1 MVAFTHLGA
10 DGRATAGGGGE
21 RECTPWPFDP
31 RAPRYSKEMQ
41 PPTTR
46 PRILVI
52 EDDPASRTALAQGLE
67 DDNCIVFEAADGLAG
82 LELAGREAPDLVIL
96 DLTLPKLDGIHLLEK
111 LRQSSAVPVIVVSA
125 RRGEHDRVEALNL
138 GADDYLTKP
147 FTVRELLARIRAVLR
162 RSENEVTT
170 VIMVGDVAID
180 LASKTASRNGERI
193 LLTPMEFDVLLYLA
207 RRRGKLVS
215 RDVLQKVIHP
225 DEAHDVSNVIDVI
238 VLRLRKKLGRDLIT
252 TRRGQ
257 GFIIDA

>member
-1 MVAFTHLGA
+1 
-10 DGRATAGGGGE
+10 
-21 RECTPWPFDP
+21 
-31 RAPRYSKEMQ
+31 MQ
-41 PPTTR
+41 PPSTQ

-52 EDDPASRTALAQGLE
+52 EDDTASRTALAQCLRE
-67 DDNCIVFEAADGLAG
+67 EQYVVFEAADGLAG
-82 LELAGREAPDLVIL
+82 LELAVREAPQLVIL
-96 DLTLPKLDGIHLLEK
+96 DLMLPKLDGIHLLEK
-111 LRQSSAVPVIVVSA
+111 LRQTSAVPVIVVSA
-125 RRGEHDRVEALNL
+125 KRGENDRVEALNL

-147 FTVRELLARIRAVLR
+147 FTARELLARIRAVLR

-170 VIMVGDVAID
+170 VVTVGDVSID

-193 LLTPMEFDVLLYLA
+193 LLTPMEFDVLVYLA

-215 RDVLQKVIHP
+215 RDLLEKVIHP
-225 DEAHDVSNVIDVI
+225 DESHDVSNVIDVL

>member
-1 MVAFTHLGA
+1 V
-10 DGRATAGGGGE
+10 
-21 RECTPWPFDP
+21 
-31 RAPRYSKEMQ
+31 Q
-41 PPTTR
+41 PPSTQ

-52 EDDPASRTALAQGLE
+52 EDDTASRTALAQCLRE
-67 DDNCIVFEAADGLAG
+67 EQYVVFEAADGLAG
-82 LELAGREAPDLVIL
+82 LELAGREAPQLVIL
-96 DLTLPKLDGIHLLEK
+96 DLMLPKLDGIHLLEK
-111 LRQSSAVPVIVVSA
+111 LRQTSAVPVIVVSA
-125 RRGEHDRVEALNL
+125 KRGENDRVEALNL

-147 FTVRELLARIRAVLR
+147 FTARELLARIRAVLR

-170 VIMVGDVAID
+170 VVTVGDVSID

-193 LLTPMEFDVLLYLA
+193 LLTPMEFDVLMYLA

-215 RDVLQKVIHP
+215 RDLLEKVIHP
-225 DEAHDVSNVIDVI
+225 DESHDVSNVIDVL

>member
-1 MVAFTHLGA
+1 M
-10 DGRATAGGGGE
+10 
-21 RECTPWPFDP
+21 PW
-31 RAPRYSKEMQ
+31 R
-41 PPTTR
+41 
-46 PRILVI
+46 
-52 EDDPASRTALAQGLE
+52 
-67 DDNCIVFEAADGLAG
+67 
-82 LELAGREAPDLVIL
+82 
-96 DLTLPKLDGIHLLEK
+96 
-111 LRQSSAVPVIVVSA
+111 SSAVPVIVVSA
-125 RRGEHDRVEALNL
+125 RRGENDRVEALNL

>member
-1 MVAFTHLGA
+1 
-10 DGRATAGGGGE
+10 
-21 RECTPWPFDP
+21 
-31 RAPRYSKEMQ
+31 MQ
-41 PPTTR
+41 PPSTQ

-52 EDDPASRTALAQGLE
+52 EDDTASRTALAQCLRE
-67 DDNCIVFEAADGLAG
+67 EQYVVFEAADGLAG
-82 LELAGREAPDLVIL
+82 LELAVREAPQLVIL
-96 DLTLPKLDGIHLLEK
+96 DLMLPKLDGIHLLEK
-111 LRQSSAVPVIVVSA
+111 LRQTSAVPVIVVSA
-125 RRGEHDRVEALNL
+125 KRGENDRVEALNL

-147 FTVRELLARIRAVLR
+147 FTARELLARIRAVLR

-170 VIMVGDVAID
+170 VVTVGDVSID

-193 LLTPMEFDVLLYLA
+193 LLTPMEFDVLMYLA

-215 RDVLQKVIHP
+215 RDLLEKVIHP
-225 DEAHDVSNVIDVI
+225 DESHDVSNVIDVL

>member
-1 MVAFTHLGA
+1 MGGKRDPLA
-10 DGRATAGGGGE
+10 ATSVSSAS
-21 RECTPWPFDP
+21 
-31 RAPRYSKEMQ
+31 RYSRRMAAVQ
-41 PPTTR
+41 APSTQ

-52 EDDPASRTALAQGLE
+52 EDDTPSRTALAQCLRE
-67 DDNCIVFEAADGLAG
+67 EQYVVFEAADGLAG
-82 LELAGREAPDLVIL
+82 LELASREAPQLVIL
-96 DLTLPKLDGIHLLEK
+96 DLMLPKLDGIHLLEK
-111 LRQSSAVPVIVVSA
+111 LRQTSAVPVIVVSA
-125 RRGEHDRVEALNL
+125 KRGENDRVEALNL

-147 FTVRELLARIRAVLR
+147 FTARELLARIRAVLR

-170 VIMVGDVAID
+170 VVTVGDVSID

-193 LLTPMEFDVLLYLA
+193 LLTPMEFDVLMYLA

-215 RDVLQKVIHP
+215 RDLLEKVIHP
-225 DEAHDVSNVIDVI
+225 DESHDVSNVIDVL

>member
-1 MVAFTHLGA
+1 MPAV
-10 DGRATAGGGGE
+10 
-21 RECTPWPFDP
+21 
-31 RAPRYSKEMQ
+31 Q
-41 PPTTR
+41 PPSTQ

-52 EDDPASRTALAQGLE
+52 EDDTASRTALAQCLRE
-67 DDNCIVFEAADGLAG
+67 EQYVVFEAADGLAG
-82 LELAGREAPDLVIL
+82 LELAGREAPQLVIL
-96 DLTLPKLDGIHLLEK
+96 DLMLPKLDGIHLLEK
-111 LRQSSAVPVIVVSA
+111 LRQTSAVPVIVVSA
-125 RRGEHDRVEALNL
+125 KRGENDRVEALNL

-147 FTVRELLARIRAVLR
+147 FTARELLARIRAVLR

-170 VIMVGDVAID
+170 VVTVGDVSID

-193 LLTPMEFDVLLYLA
+193 LLTPMEFDVLVYLA

-215 RDVLQKVIHP
+215 RDLLEKVIHP
-225 DEAHDVSNVIDVI
+225 DESHDVSNVIDVL

>member
-1 MVAFTHLGA
+1 
-10 DGRATAGGGGE
+10 
-21 RECTPWPFDP
+21 
-31 RAPRYSKEMQ
+31 MQ
-41 PPTTR
+41 PPSTQ

-52 EDDPASRTALAQGLE
+52 EDDTASRTALAQCLRE
-67 DDNCIVFEAADGLAG
+67 EQYVVFEAADGLAG
-82 LELAGREAPDLVIL
+82 LELAGREAPQLVIL
-96 DLTLPKLDGIHLLEK
+96 DLMLPKLDGIHLLEK
-111 LRQSSAVPVIVVSA
+111 LRQTSAVPVIVVSA
-125 RRGEHDRVEALNL
+125 KRGENDRVEALNL

-147 FTVRELLARIRAVLR
+147 FTARELLARIRAVLR

-170 VIMVGDVAID
+170 VVTVGDVSID

-193 LLTPMEFDVLLYLA
+193 LLTPMEFDVLVYLA

-215 RDVLQKVIHP
+215 RDLLEKVIHP
-225 DEAHDVSNVIDVI
+225 DESHDVSNVIDVL